1 MTEIDHATELILGT
15 AQFQSGYGVVRDTE
29 QAHQSDGIDILELA
43 ARLGIAAL
51 DTAPAYGRAEDTIGQ
66 SGCGLPVHTKLD
78 PKRSPA
84 ESLSQSLKDL
94 RRDRVDVL
102 YIHDSAE
109 VLRPESRVVA
119 SASELVGEQVGSLGA
134 SVYDLPEFEA
144 AVDDPRIGVV
154 QVPLNLFDRRLTRD
168 LIASAASTGTIVYVR
183 SVLLQGILA
192 ADPLELVGP
201 TLPLRPYVV
210 AFAELAQRAGRTRR
224 DLAIGWVKAISGI
237 RGMLVGAESVIQL
250 REMVASFNS
259 PPLDDDL
266 IAELEA
272 LPYPPAAQCDPRSW
286 TIVTS
291 P

>member
-51 DTAPAYGRAEDTIGQ
+51 DAAPAYGRAEDTIGQ

-84 ESLSQSLKDL
+84 ESLSQSLQDL
-94 RRDRVDVL
+94 RRDRIDVL

-154 QVPLNLFDRRLTRD
+154 QVPLNLFDRRLTRN

-210 AFAELAQRAGRTRR
+210 AFAELAERVGKTRR

-250 REMVASFNS
+250 RELVASFNS
-259 PPLDDDL
+259 PPLDDGL

>member
-29 QAHQSDGIDILELA
+29 QAHQSDGVDILELA

-51 DTAPAYGRAEDTIGQ
+51 DTAPAYGRAEDKIGQ

-84 ESLSQSLKDL
+84 ESLSQSLQDL
-94 RRDRVDVL
+94 RRDRIDVL

-154 QVPLNLFDRRLTRD
+154 QVPLNLFDRRLTRN

-210 AFAELAQRAGRTRR
+210 AFAELAERVGKTRR

-250 REMVASFNS
+250 RELVASFNS

-286 TIVTS
+286 PIVTS

>member
-1 MTEIDHATELILGT
+1 MTEIDHSTELILGT

-29 QAHQSDGIDILELA
+29 QAHQSDGVDILELA

-51 DTAPAYGRAEDTIGQ
+51 DTAPAYGRAEDKIGQ

-84 ESLSQSLKDL
+84 ESLSQSLQDL
-94 RRDRVDVL
+94 RRDRIDVL

-119 SASELVGEQVGSLGA
+119 SASELVGERVGSLGA

-210 AFAELAQRAGRTRR
+210 AFAELAERVGKTRR

-250 REMVASFNS
+250 RELVASFNS

>member
-1 MTEIDHATELILGT
+1 
-15 AQFQSGYGVVRDTE
+15 
-29 QAHQSDGIDILELA
+29 LA
-43 ARLGIAAL
+43 AALGIAAL
-51 DTAPAYGRAEDTIGQ
+51 DTAPAYGRAEDAIGR

-78 PKRSPA
+78 PKRNPA

-119 SASELVGEQVGSLGA
+119 SASELVGERVGSLGA
-134 SVYDLPEFEA
+134 SVYDLPEFAA

-154 QVPLNLFDRRLTRD
+154 QVPLNLFDRRLTQD

-192 ADPLELVGP
+192 ADPFELVGP
-201 TLPLRPYVV
+201 TSPLRPYV
-210 AFAELAQRAGRTRR
+210 ASFAELAQRAGRTRR

-250 REMVASFNS
+250 RELVASFNS

-291 P
+291 S

>member
-1 MTEIDHATELILGT
+1 MTEIDHSTELILGT

-29 QAHQSDGIDILELA
+29 QAHQSDGVDILELA

-66 SGCGLPVHTKLD
+66 SRCGLPVHTKLN

-84 ESLSQSLKDL
+84 ESLSQSLQDL
-94 RRDRVDVL
+94 RRDCVDVL

-119 SASELVGEQVGSLGA
+119 FASELVGERVGSLGA

-154 QVPLNLFDRRLTRD
+154 QVPLNLFDRRLTQD
-168 LIASAASTGTIVYVR
+168 LIASASSTGTIVYVR

-210 AFAELAQRAGRTRR
+210 AFAELAQRANRTRR
-224 DLAIGWVKAISGI
+224 DLAIG
-237 RGMLVGAESVIQL
+237 AESVLQL
-250 REMVASFNS
+250 RELVASFNS
-259 PPLDDDL
+259 PPLEDDL

-272 LPYPPAAQCDPRSW
+272 LPYPPATQCDPRTW
-286 TIVTS
+286 TIRTS

>member
-84 ESLSQSLKDL
+84 ESLSQSLQDL
-94 RRDRVDVL
+94 RRDRIDVL

-154 QVPLNLFDRRLTRD
+154 QVPLNLFDRRLTRN

-210 AFAELAQRAGRTRR
+210 AFAELAERVGKTRR
-224 DLAIGWVKAISGI
+224 DLAIGWVKASSGI

-250 REMVASFNS
+250 RELVASFNS
-259 PPLDDDL
+259 PPLDDGL

>member
-51 DTAPAYGRAEDTIGQ
+51 DTAPAYGRAEDKIGQ

-84 ESLSQSLKDL
+84 ESLSQSLQDL
-94 RRDRVDVL
+94 RRDRIDVL

-154 QVPLNLFDRRLTRD
+154 QVPLNLFDRRLTRN

-210 AFAELAQRAGRTRR
+210 AFAELAERVGKTRR

-250 REMVASFNS
+250 RELVASFNS

>member
-1 MTEIDHATELILGT
+1 MTEIDHSTELILGT

-29 QAHQSDGIDILELA
+29 QAHQSDGVDILELA

-66 SGCGLPVHTKLD
+66 SRCGLPVHTKLN

-84 ESLSQSLKDL
+84 ESLSQSLQDL
-94 RRDRVDVL
+94 RRDCVDVL

-119 SASELVGEQVGSLGA
+119 FASELGGERVGSLGA

-210 AFAELAQRAGRTRR
+210 AFAELAERVGKTRR

-250 REMVASFNS
+250 RELVASFNS

>member
-1 MTEIDHATELILGT
+1 
-15 AQFQSGYGVVRDTE
+15 
-29 QAHQSDGIDILELA
+29 
-43 ARLGIAAL
+43 
-51 DTAPAYGRAEDTIGQ
+51 
-66 SGCGLPVHTKLD
+66 VHTKLD

-84 ESLSQSLKDL
+84 ESLSQSLQDL
-94 RRDRVDVL
+94 RRDRIDVL

-154 QVPLNLFDRRLTRD
+154 QVPLNLFDRRLTRN

-210 AFAELAQRAGRTRR
+210 AFAELAERVGKTRR

-250 REMVASFNS
+250 RELVASFNS
-259 PPLDDDL
+259 PPLDDGL

>member
-29 QAHQSDGIDILELA
+29 QAHQSDGVDILELA

-84 ESLSQSLKDL
+84 ESLSQSLQDL
-94 RRDRVDVL
+94 RRDRIDVL

-210 AFAELAQRAGRTRR
+210 AFAELAERVGKTRR

-250 REMVASFNS
+250 RELVASFNS
-259 PPLDDDL
+259 PPLDDGL

>member
-84 ESLSQSLKDL
+84 ESLSQSLQDL
-94 RRDRVDVL
+94 RRDRIDVL

-154 QVPLNLFDRRLTRD
+154 QVPLNLFDRRLTRN

-210 AFAELAQRAGRTRR
+210 AFAELAERVGKTRR

-250 REMVASFNS
+250 RELVASFNS
-259 PPLDDDL
+259 PPLDDGL

>member
-51 DTAPAYGRAEDTIGQ
+51 DTAPAYGRAVDTIGQ

-84 ESLSQSLKDL
+84 ESLSQSLQDL
-94 RRDRVDVL
+94 RRDRIDVL

-154 QVPLNLFDRRLTRD
+154 QVPLNLFDRRLTRN

-210 AFAELAQRAGRTRR
+210 AFAELAERVGKTRR

-250 REMVASFNS
+250 RELVASFNS
-259 PPLDDDL
+259 PPLDDGL

>member
-1 MTEIDHATELILGT
+1 MTDIDQPAKLILGT
-15 AQFQSGYGVVRDTE
+15 AQFQSGYGIVRESE
-29 QAHQSDGIDILELA
+29 QTDQSGSPGILDVAEA
-43 ARLGIAAL
+43 LGIAAL
-51 DTAPAYGRAEDTIGQ
+51 DTAPVYGSAEEAIGQ

-84 ESLSQSLKDL
+84 ESLSQSLQDL
-94 RRDRVDVL
+94 RRDRIDVL

-119 SASELVGEQVGSLGA
+119 SASELVGARVGRLGA

-144 AVDDPRIGVV
+144 AVEDPRIGVV
-154 QVPLNLFDRRLTRD
+154 QVPLNLFDRRLTQD
-168 LIASAASTGTIVYVR
+168 LIASASSTGTIVYVR

-210 AFAELAQRAGRTRR
+210 AFAELAQRANRTRR

-237 RGMLVGAESVIQL
+237 RGVLAGAESVLQL
-250 REMVASFNS
+250 RELVASFNS
-259 PPLDDDL
+259 PPLEDDL

-272 LPYPPAAQCDPRSW
+272 LPYPPATQCDPRTW
-286 TIVTS
+286 TISTS

>member
-1 MTEIDHATELILGT
+1 MTEIDHPTELILGT
-15 AQFQSGYGVVRDTE
+15 AQFQSGYGIVRDSE
-29 QAHQSDGIDILELA
+29 QAHQSDNADILKLA

-51 DTAPAYGRAEDTIGQ
+51 DTAPAYGRAEDAIGQ

-84 ESLSQSLKDL
+84 ESLSKSLQDL
-94 RRDRVDVL
+94 QRDRIDVL

-119 SASELVGEQVGSLGA
+119 SASELVGERVGSLGA

-168 LIASAASTGTIVYVR
+168 LIASADSTGTILYVR

-210 AFAELAQRAGRTRR
+210 AFAELAELAGRTRR
-224 DLAIGWVKAISGI
+224 DLAIGWVKAIAGI

-250 REMVASFNS
+250 RELVASFNS

>member
-1 MTEIDHATELILGT
+1 M
-15 AQFQSGYGVVRDTE
+15 
-29 QAHQSDGIDILELA
+29 
-43 ARLGIAAL
+43 
-51 DTAPAYGRAEDTIGQ
+51 
-66 SGCGLPVHTKLD
+66 
-78 PKRSPA
+78 
-84 ESLSQSLKDL
+84 
-94 RRDRVDVL
+94 L

-119 SASELVGEQVGSLGA
+119 FASELVGERVGSLGA

>member
-29 QAHQSDGIDILELA
+29 QAHQSDGVDILELA

-84 ESLSQSLKDL
+84 ESLSQSLQDL
-94 RRDRVDVL
+94 RRDRIDVL

-154 QVPLNLFDRRLTRD
+154 QVPLNLFDRRLTRN

-210 AFAELAQRAGRTRR
+210 AFAELAERVGKTRR

-250 REMVASFNS
+250 RELVASFNS

>member
-29 QAHQSDGIDILELA
+29 QAHQSDGVDILELA

-51 DTAPAYGRAEDTIGQ
+51 DTAPAYGRAEDKIGQ

-84 ESLSQSLKDL
+84 ESLSQSLQDL
-94 RRDRVDVL
+94 RRDRIDVL

-154 QVPLNLFDRRLTRD
+154 QVPLNLFDRRLTRN

-210 AFAELAQRAGRTRR
+210 AFAELAERVGKTRR

-250 REMVASFNS
+250 RELVASFNS

>member
-1 MTEIDHATELILGT
+1 MTEIDHSTELILGT

-29 QAHQSDGIDILELA
+29 QAHQSDGVDILELA

-51 DTAPAYGRAEDTIGQ
+51 DTAPAYGRAEDKIGQ

-84 ESLSQSLKDL
+84 ESLSQSLQDL
-94 RRDRVDVL
+94 RRDCVDVL

-119 SASELVGEQVGSLGA
+119 FASELVGERVGSLGA

-154 QVPLNLFDRRLTRD
+154 QVPLNLFDRRLTQD
-168 LIASAASTGTIVYVR
+168 LIASASSTGTIVYVR

-210 AFAELAQRAGRTRR
+210 AFAELAERVGKTRR

-250 REMVASFNS
+250 RELVASFNS
-259 PPLDDDL
+259 PPLDDGL

>member
-1 MTEIDHATELILGT
+1 MTEIDHSTELILGT

-29 QAHQSDGIDILELA
+29 QAHQSDGVDILELA

-66 SGCGLPVHTKLD
+66 SRCGLPVHTKLN

-84 ESLSQSLKDL
+84 ESLSQSLQDL
-94 RRDRVDVL
+94 RRDCVDVL

-119 SASELVGEQVGSLGA
+119 FASELVGERVGSLGA

-154 QVPLNLFDRRLTRD
+154 QVPLNLFDRRLTQD
-168 LIASAASTGTIVYVR
+168 LIASASSTGTIVYVR

-210 AFAELAQRAGRTRR
+210 AFAELAQRANRTRR

-237 RGMLVGAESVIQL
+237 RGVLAGAESVLQL
-250 REMVASFNS
+250 RELVASFNS
-259 PPLDDDL
+259 PPLEDDL

-272 LPYPPAAQCDPRSW
+272 LPYPPATQCDPRTW
-286 TIVTS
+286 TIRTS

>member
-1 MTEIDHATELILGT
+1 MTEIDHSTELILGT

-29 QAHQSDGIDILELA
+29 QAHQSDGVDILELA

-66 SGCGLPVHTKLD
+66 SRCGLPVHTKLN

-84 ESLSQSLKDL
+84 ESLSQSLQDL
-94 RRDRVDVL
+94 RRDCVDVL

-119 SASELVGEQVGSLGA
+119 FASELVGERVGSLGA

-154 QVPLNLFDRRLTRD
+154 QVPLNLFDRRLTQD
-168 LIASAASTGTIVYVR
+168 LIASASSTGTIVYVR

-210 AFAELAQRAGRTRR
+210 AFAELAQRANRTRR

-237 RGMLVGAESVIQL
+237 RGVLAGAESVLQL
-250 REMVASFNS
+250 RELVASFNS

-291 P
+291 S